1 MNCVFYSNGIIIQ
14 GVNNIPD
21 NYSSDDIFPF
31 GYYGIERYVTWPL
44 EYEEDSTSMMLSN
57 EISQK
62 WLSDDIFS
70 LYTVNDQDLLCRALQ
85 QIETAYPVFIG
96 RKPIEISCCIYV
108 TAP

>member
-70 LYTVNDQDLLCRALQ
+70 LYTVNDQDLLYRYAEHCSKL
-85 QIETAYPVFIG
+85 
-96 RKPIEISCCIYV
+96 KLPIELCV
-108 TAP
+108 QFRL